1 MGDLMQL
8 HFAIQ
13 GILDLIGVGAL
24 IILAIVLAIWHFI
37 D

>member
-13 GILDLIGVGAL
+13 GILDLVGIVML
-24 IILAIVLAIWHFI
+24 VILAIVLAIWHFI
-37 D
+37 E

>member
-1 MGDLMQL
+1 MGNLMQL

-13 GILDLIGVGAL
+13 GIIDIIGIGAL
-24 IILAIVLAIWHFI
+24 IFLVIVLVICHFI

>member
-13 GILDLIGVGAL
+13 GIVDLVGIGMLV
-24 IILAIVLAIWHFI
+24 ILAIVLAIWHFI
-37 D
+37 E